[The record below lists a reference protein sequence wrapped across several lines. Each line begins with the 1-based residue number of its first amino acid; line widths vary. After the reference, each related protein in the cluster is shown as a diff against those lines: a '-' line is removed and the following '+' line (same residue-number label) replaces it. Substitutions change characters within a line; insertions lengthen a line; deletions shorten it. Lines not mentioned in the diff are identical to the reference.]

1 MASSPSRSLLFIFR
15 PLERL
20 LQILARFLEGA
31 EGIVIGLDGLTIF
44 VNGALAL
51 ARNVENLP
59 KLDMAPDFGPPRI
72 TVTIDGR
79 AVGVRRR
86 LIIPLEEEDLGDA
99 IVSQGTV
106 LVEIEGLVELG
117 ERCREVALL
126 LQRLAA
132 KNG

>member
-1 MASSPSRSLLFIFR
+1 MVSSPSRLLLFVFR
-15 PLERL
+15 SFEGLLE
-20 LQILARFLEGA
+20 ILTRFFEGA
-31 EGIVIGLDGLTIF
+31 EGIVVGLDGLPIF
-44 VNGALAL
+44 VNGAFAL
-51 ARNVENLP
+51 AGNVENLP

-72 TVTIDGR
+72 TVPVDRR

-126 LQRLAA
+126 
-132 KNG
+132 